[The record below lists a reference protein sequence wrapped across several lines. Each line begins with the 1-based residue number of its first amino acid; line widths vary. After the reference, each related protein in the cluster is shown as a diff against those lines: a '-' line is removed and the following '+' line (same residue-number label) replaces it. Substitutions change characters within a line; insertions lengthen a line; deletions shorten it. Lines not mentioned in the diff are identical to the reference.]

1 VNCSLAKSLLSPYL
15 DGAITGT
22 EMQALSQHLK
32 ECAPCTQRYL
42 SLSQTQQL
50 LAQAGRRK
58 APPDLAL
65 KLRVAVSR
73 EIARSR
79 RPIFEGLQ
87 IRLENV
93 LRAFMVPVTAGL
105 ATAVLIFGVLI
116 GTLVQPLQADN
127 SDVPLMMVTAPQL
140 QQAALTPMDSIHD
153 DSLVIEAYVGSDGR
167 VQDYRIISDPSDSK
181 QVMPQVKNMMLDMM
195 VFARFR
201 PATSMG
207 KPTPGRAVLA
217 FSRISVRG

>member
-1 VNCSLAKSLLSPYL
+1 VNCSLVKSLLSPYL
-15 DGAITGT
+15 DGAVTGA

-32 ECAPCTQRYL
+32 ECVSCTRRYMA
-42 SLSQTQQL
+42 LSQTQQL
-50 LAQAGRRK
+50 LAQTGRRK
-58 APPDLAL
+58 APPDLGL

-79 RPIFEGLQ
+79 RPLLEGVTLRLQ
-87 IRLENV
+87 NALS
-93 LRAFMVPVTAGL
+93 AFMVPATAGL
-105 ATAVLIFGVLI
+105 VTAVLIFGVLI

-127 SDVPLMMVTAPQL
+127 SDVPLMLTTAPQL
-140 QQAALTPMDSIHD
+140 QQTALSPLDSIHD

-167 VQDYRIISDPSDSK
+167 VQDYRIISNSDDNK

-207 KPTPGRAVLA
+207 RPTPGRAVLA

>member
-1 VNCSLAKSLLSPYL
+1 MKCGLAKSLLSPYL
-15 DGAITGT
+15 DGAITGG

-32 ECAPCTQRYL
+32 ECSACTQRYL

-50 LAQAGRRK
+50 LTQTGRRK

-65 KLRVAVSR
+65 RLRLAVSR
-73 EIARSR
+73 EIARSQ
-79 RPIFEGLQ
+79 RPMFEGLQ
-87 IRLENV
+87 LRLENV
-93 LRAFMVPVTAGL
+93 LRAFMVPATAGL

-127 SDVPLMMVTAPQL
+127 SDVPLMIVTAPQL

-167 VQDYRIISDPSDSK
+167 VKDYRIISSPSDSK
-181 QVMPQVKNMMLDMM
+181 EVMPQVKNMMLDMM

-207 KPTPGRAVLA
+207 RPTAGRALLA

>member
-1 VNCSLAKSLLSPYL
+1 VNCSLAKSLFSPYL
-15 DGAITGT
+15 DGAVTGA
-22 EMQALSQHLK
+22 EMQALSLHLK
-32 ECAPCTQRYL
+32 GCASCNQRYL
-42 SLSQTQQL
+42 SLTRTQEL

-58 APPDLAL
+58 APPELAL
-65 KLRVAVSR
+65 KLRVAISR

-79 RPIFEGLQ
+79 RPLFEGLS
-87 IRLENV
+87 
-93 LRAFMVPVTAGL
+93 LRVQNALNMFMVPVTAGL

-116 GTLVQPLQADN
+116 GTLVQPLQANN
-127 SDVPLMMVTAPQL
+127 SDVPLMLTTAPQL
-140 QQAALTPMDSIHD
+140 QQDALAPLDSIHD

-167 VQDYRIISDPSDSK
+167 VQDYRILSDSPDEK
-181 QVMPQVKNMMLDMM
+181 HMTPQMKNMMLDMM

-201 PATSMG
+201 PATAMG